1 MANYQNDKN
10 GNNQADFWL
19 HNGASTGVVGETSY
33 KPQLILINS
42 LRSKTG
48 AVPW

>member
-1 MANYQNDKN
+1 MIIMD
-10 GNNQADFWL
+10 NNQADFWL
-19 HNGASTGVVGETSY
+19 RDSGAAMGVVGETSY